1 MPDASG
7 YYLVTPLL
15 NLFLRLAPWVALL
28 GGAALL
34 GLAAL
39 HLARLRPLPGI
50 PSDQM
55 LSPLA
60 ALLLGLSF
68 IGLGATFLLTHGA
81 VGYSGV
87 YLVWLAVAAFSAA
100 LTFVGGR

>member
-1 MPDASG
+1 M
-7 YYLVTPLL
+7 TPLL

-39 HLARLRPLPGI
+39 HLARVRPLPGI
-50 PSDQM
+50 PSDQT

-60 ALLLGLSF
+60 ALALGLSCL
-68 IGLGATFLLTHGA
+68 GLGATFLLTHGA
-81 VGYSGV
+81 VGYNAV
-87 YLVWLAVAAFSAA
+87 YMAWLAVAAFSAA